1 MPPLKPSELFK
12 KLLEAS
18 GSHKKE
24 FVPDYNTFQDSVP
37 DILTLDEFVNL
48 IYKKVVEDNSKPH
61 RYFSERYI
69 RDEYLSTDICAT
81 NDYVLEF
88 TNKMLLLQQRI
99 DLKKHKHLSEF
110 IVLVVN
116 HLNNKRVVLS
126 KQCLEFLNKI
136 YKTKGDFGNTYK

>member
-1 MPPLKPSELFK
+1 MKPSELFK
-12 KLLEAS
+12 KLGVGVSSSNSENRM
-18 GSHKKE
+18 
-24 FVPDYNTFQDSVP
+24 PDYSTFQDAVP
-37 DILTLDEFVNL
+37 DILTLEEFVNL
-48 IYKKVVEDNSKPH
+48 IYKKVVKDNSNPH

-69 RDEYLSTDICAT
+69 RDEYLSTDICAN

-116 HLNNKRVVLS
+116 HLANKRTVIS
-126 KQCLEFLNKI
+126 KHCLEFLNKI
-136 YKTKGDFGNTYK
+136 YKTKGDFNDTYK